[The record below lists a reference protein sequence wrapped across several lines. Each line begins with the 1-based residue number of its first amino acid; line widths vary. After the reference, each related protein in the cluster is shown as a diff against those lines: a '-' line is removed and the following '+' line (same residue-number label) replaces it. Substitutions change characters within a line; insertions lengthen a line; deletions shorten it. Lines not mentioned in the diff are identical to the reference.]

1 MSATIIRTVLRGL
14 SEGGGALDDIM
25 ANTAQRQGL
34 VRAIEDGSYED
45 YLRGIGG
52 GAEELLTNPTFV
64 RMMGRMGDNLEYF
77 DEVEGALRAG
87 DNVVP
92 DLITRLG
99 LDEGSDAAAAITR
112 SMDRAFPS
120 IRATEAAA
128 EEGLD
133 AAARARALAEGG
145 TSGFWSRPLTRI
157 GYLGTAAATGA
168 LAISTPYIIANVM
181 EATDYGLARDTVTG
195 IFNEAQRRVEEGVDL
210 EAVFEDLR
218 SNADFAQFILN
229 PYSNTAQQTTMQG
242 AYELWNANL
251 DGAPPT
257 EADITALKTTALTTY
272 MSQEALNFGLHASL
286 IRWEVSQLVERGEI
300 AEEDIGEVYVD
311 RFSDFLAE
319 NLDYVVLEEHG
330 YEITADDIEN
340 ILRSD
345 PRIAGNILDD
355 IGTEDAAIFVAEI
368 PGLAESQPELAAF
381 IEAGGLQ
388 DPSLSTETA
397 AERLAAAVEGG
408 NPLDTFLESP
418 LAFTTEGL
426 GEGLGNLMTSA
437 QDQFQNA
444 SGAVIGGLT
453 NAGLTENQARM
464 ATGILGFMMI
474 MNVGTRFA
482 DGLSD
487 GGGLGARMGES
498 MASLAVWTAAIG
510 TMTAILN
517 GEDPDAAFRATE
529 GRLAPD
535 TEESIALERRA
546 LGGPARGVTEP
557 EISPEEAAVVPA
569 PPVEI
574 DVAATLESQLAGL
587 ARHMDH
593 MSELGFG
600 PDGSE
605 ITEALEAGDLERAA
619 QIAYSN
625 LEAGIESLP
634 EEMEG
639 RQNLVDAA
647 RSHQRSIAQF
657 SESLGFSIETV
668 EVAGAT
674 FADEVEVARPD
685 PTGHGSFGVVL
696 DTARLPSGQE
706 LDAYQQQVYTA
717 LDVVSGFSTYADD
730 PSTALQLAADVEDA
744 LEAGETERAANL
756 IYDGLETLAEQGFAD
771 YAPQGDRDY
780 LLGRAEATRSAIQA
794 GGQEIGLS
802 VGPQIEVAD
811 TEIAVE
817 DPGQVRT
824 LAN

>member
-14 SEGGGALDDIM
+14 SERGGALDNIM
-25 ANTAQRQGL
+25 GNTAQRQGL

-92 DLITRLG
+92 DLIARLG
-99 LDEGSDAAAAITR
+99 LDEGSDAAAAIAR

-120 IRATEAAA
+120 IRVTEAAV
-128 EEGLD
+128 EEGFD

-145 TSGFWSRPLTRI
+145 SRSVWSRPITWGGVALTGFATGSLPYI
-157 GYLGTAAATGA
+157 YAAAENASGGEGIRTA
-168 LAISTPYIIANVM
+168 M
-181 EATDYGLARDTVTG
+181 EAAFD
-195 IFNEAQRRVEEGVDL
+195 EAERRIEEGVDL
-210 EAVFEDLR
+210 EEVFDDLR
-218 SNADFAQFILN
+218 SNADVIQFIVDPLDQ
-229 PYSNTAQQTTMQG
+229 ALQEGGMQFI
-242 AYELWNANL
+242 YDSWEANL
-251 DGAPPT
+251 NGAEPT
-257 EADITALKTTALTTY
+257 AADVAELKASTLLNYTTQATVDFA
-272 MSQEALNFGLHASL
+272 MHSAL
-286 IRWEVSQLVERGEI
+286 IRWEVSEMAERGLI
-300 AEEDIGEVYVD
+300 EESEVSDVYVD
-311 RFSDFLAE
+311 RFSSFLAE
-319 NLDYVVLEEHG
+319 NLNYGALEENG
-330 YEITADDIEN
+330 YEITAEDVEE
-340 ILRSD
+340 ILRTN
-345 PRIAGNILDD
+345 PRIAGNIISDLPDR
-355 IGTEDAAIFVAEI
+355 DAGILVHGMPE
-368 PGLAESQPELAAF
+368 LAESQPQVVQY
-381 IEAGGLQ
+381 IESGGLQ
-388 DPSLSTETA
+388 TA
-397 AERLAAAVEGG
+397 ATDPAGAVREVVDGVEVPG
-408 NPLDTFLESP
+408 VVGALTGDPLGVIRD
-418 LAFTTEGL
+418 GL
-426 GEGLGNLMTSA
+426 GEYGEDLGGLVGAA
-437 QDQFQNA
+437 QEQFQNA
-444 SGAVIGGLT
+444 SGEVIGGLT
-453 NAGLTENQARM
+453 NVGLTENQARM

-535 TEESIALERRA
+535 TEESIALDRMA

-557 EISPEEAAVVPA
+557 EISPEEAAVVLA

-587 ARHMDH
+587 VRHMDH
-593 MSELGFG
+593 MAGYDLG

-605 ITEALEAGDLERAA
+605 LQAALDSGDLELAA
-619 QIAYSN
+619 QTAYRN
-625 LEAGIESLP
+625 LEEGIASLP
-634 EEMEG
+634 EDMEG
-639 RQNLVDAA
+639 RQNLIDAA